1 MSSRPRAFRHLS
13 VPAYFASVALVTGL
27 GVAGTMAI
35 RPAFAHRVLE
45 LAGLEAMPRAAPGSF
60 YSLRVAHPLA
70 EHCVS
75 CHGENRQKAE
85 LRLDSYAFVM
95 RGSRHGAV
103 IVPGNPKSS
112 ELMTRIALPPGDDRA
127 MPPEGKTPLSPDEVT
142 VIRLWIAAGASPT
155 MKPSSI
161 RGAPRLVAE
170 VKFPELDP
178 SAARRLRAP
187 LAGEVERLSASY
199 PGLVVYES
207 RNSAD
212 LELNAAL
219 RGSAFTDSDL
229 KAFLPLRTR
238 ILRID
243 LSGTSV
249 TDASAGTLAQM
260 TALKTLRLA
269 NTRTGDAILSALS
282 ELKPLKSLTVT
293 GTLAT
298 KSALAPLVKNGVEIH
313 GDSNA
318 D

>member
-1 MSSRPRAFRHLS
+1 MSPGLRAFRYLS
-13 VPAYFASVALVTGL
+13 ATVYFACVALVTGL
-27 GVAGTMAI
+27 GLAGAMAI

-45 LAGLEAMPRAAPGSF
+45 LAGLEAMPQASPDSF
-60 YSLRVAHPLA
+60 YALRVAPPLA

-85 LRLDSYAFVM
+85 LRLDSFAFAM
-95 RGSRHGAV
+95 RGSRRGAV
-103 IVPGNPKSS
+103 IVPGDPKAS
-112 ELMTRIALPPGDDRA
+112 ELMRRIALPAGDDRA
-127 MPPEGKTPLSPDEVT
+127 MPPEGKTPLSPDEVM

-161 RGAPRLVAE
+161 KGAPRLVAE
-170 VKFPELDP
+170 VKIPDLDP
-178 SAARRLRAP
+178 YEARRLRAP
-187 LAGEVERLSASY
+187 LAGEVAQLSARY
-199 PGLVVYES
+199 PGLIVYES
-207 RNSAD
+207 RNSAG

-219 RGSAFTDSDL
+219 RGSAFADSDL
-229 KAFLPLRTR
+229 MAFLPLRSR

-269 NTRTGDAILSALS
+269 NTRISDATVSALS
-282 ELKPLKSLTVT
+282 GLKSLKSLTVT
-293 GTLAT
+293 GTRAT
-298 KSALAPLVKNGVEIH
+298 KSALAPLAKNGVEIH
-313 GDSNA
+313 GDGNA